1 MNTKIPVK
9 KLSEKVAVSVNM
21 PVEEVQSFIK
31 ILFEQIVDGLQQ
43 GESVTLPG
51 LGKFTASSMPDEPVA
66 FIPER
71 EFADAVNAPFVMFEP
86 IPLNEGVT
94 EEILDSVSISDASER
109 RQSTIATE
117 EPIPSPLPEEKPEI
131 SNVEIEESPV
141 SEQSPETGEDIPILT
156 DTETHIDTADAT
168 MTEVCNNDD
177 DDDDES
183 DTVSEIK
190 ESISGADIVTS
201 QNYTDIAIE
210 DRRISDVQAAI
221 PQDHADDP
229 SLYIPEDEVE
239 YVGTSDD
246 KDRSRFLP
254 GFILGLITGL
264 AIGALALFAYMV
276 YFINS
281 PVTPVE

>member
-131 SNVEIEESPV
+131 SNVEIEESP
-141 SEQSPETGEDIPILT
+141 ETGEDIPVLT
-156 DTETHIDTADAT
+156 DTEPHVDTADAT
-168 MTEVCNNDD
+168 MTEVCNNNN
-177 DDDDES
+177 DEL
-183 DTVSEIK
+183 DTVSEFK
-190 ESISGADIVTS
+190 ESISDADIATS
-201 QNYTDIAIE
+201 QNEADIAIE
-210 DRRISDVQAAI
+210 NRRISDVQAAI
-221 PQDHADDP
+221 PQVHADDP

>member
-117 EPIPSPLPEEKPEI
+117 EPIPSPLPEEKPKI

-141 SEQSPETGEDIPILT
+141 SEQSPETGEDIPVLT

-168 MTEVCNNDD
+168 MTEVDNN
-177 DDDDES
+177 DES

-190 ESISGADIVTS
+190 ESISDADIATS
-201 QNYTDIAIE
+201 QNDTDITIE

>member
-131 SNVEIEESPV
+131 SNVEIEESP
-141 SEQSPETGEDIPILT
+141 ETGEDIPVLT
-156 DTETHIDTADAT
+156 DTEPHVDTADAT
-168 MTEVCNNDD
+168 MTEVCNNNN
-177 DDDDES
+177 DEL
-183 DTVSEIK
+183 DTVSEFK
-190 ESISGADIVTS
+190 ESVSDADIATS
-201 QNYTDIAIE
+201 QNEADIAIE
-210 DRRISDVQAAI
+210 NRRISDVQAAI
-221 PQDHADDP
+221 PQVHADDP

>member
-9 KLSEKVAVSVNM
+9 KLSERVALSVNM

-86 IPLNEGVT
+86 IPLSEGVT
-94 EEILDSVSISDASER
+94 EEILDSVSISDASEGS
-109 RQSTIATE
+109 QSTIATE
-117 EPIPSPLPEEKPEI
+117 EPSPSPLPEEKTEI

-168 MTEVCNNDD
+168 MTEVYN
-177 DDDDES
+177 DDES
-183 DTVSEIK
+183 DTVSEIR
-190 ESISGADIVTS
+190 ESISDADIATP
-201 QNYTDIAIE
+201 QNDTDIAIE
-210 DRRISDVQAAI
+210 DRLISDVQTAI

>member
-9 KLSEKVAVSVNM
+9 KLSERVALSVNM

-86 IPLNEGVT
+86 IPLSEGVT
-94 EEILDSVSISDASER
+94 EEILDSVSISDASEGS
-109 RQSTIATE
+109 QSTIATE

-131 SNVEIEESPV
+131 SNMEIGESPV
-141 SEQSPETGEDIPILT
+141 SEPSPETGEDIPVLT
-156 DTETHIDTADAT
+156 DTETHIDTTDAAT
-168 MTEVCNNDD
+168 TEMYNN
-177 DDDDES
+177 DES

-190 ESISGADIVTS
+190 ESISDADIATS
-201 QNYTDIAIE
+201 QNETDITIE

-246 KDRSRFLP
+246 EDRSRFLP

>member
-94 EEILDSVSISDASER
+94 EEILDSVSISDTSEH

-117 EPIPSPLPEEKPEI
+117 EPIPLPRPEEKPEI

-141 SEQSPETGEDIPILT
+141 SEQSPEAGEDIPILT
-156 DTETHIDTADAT
+156 DTETHIDTTDAA
-168 MTEVCNNDD
+168 MTEVYNN
-177 DDDDES
+177 DES

-201 QNYTDIAIE
+201 QNDTQNDTDITIE

>member
-131 SNVEIEESPV
+131 SNVEIEESP
-141 SEQSPETGEDIPILT
+141 ETGEDIPVLT
-156 DTETHIDTADAT
+156 DTEPHVDTADAT
-168 MTEVCNNDD
+168 MTEVCNNNN
-177 DDDDES
+177 DEL
-183 DTVSEIK
+183 DTVSEFK
-190 ESISGADIVTS
+190 ESISDADIATS
-201 QNYTDIAIE
+201 QNEADIAIE
-210 DRRISDVQAAI
+210 NRRISDVQAAI
-221 PQDHADDP
+221 PQVHADDP

-281 PVTPVE
+281 PVTPGE